1 MRFIPNS
8 PAIRAEMLKA
18 IGAPRVEALFAS
30 IPRDARLERDLRIPS
45 GLAEPDQLAL
55 FAALAARNDGQNYA
69 VFLGAG
75 AYPHYSPLVVDSLI
89 QRAEF
94 FTSYT
99 PYQPE
104 ISQGTLQA
112 MFEFQTFITLLTGME
127 VANASV
133 YDGASATAEA
143 VRMADRLQSH
153 GSPRKRALLAES
165 LHPHYR
171 LVVDSIT
178 RHMELETATLA
189 MDAASGCV
197 ALTALEGALD
207 AGTACVVVQQPN
219 VFGVV
224 EDLAPLAGRAH
235 QAGALLIVI
244 VNEAL
249 SLAQLRS
256 PGACGADIVAGEA
269 QSFGVPLAY
278 GGPYLG
284 FMATRQ
290 AHVRQLPG
298 RIAGETVDLDGRR
311 GYVLALATR
320 EQHIRREKATSN
332 LCTNQNLVMLQALFY
347 LTLLGAEGLRT
358 VAAQN
363 VALLSYLLSQLPPGY
378 RPAFGGPRFNEATL
392 ICPKPAAQVLHACQ
406 AQGVV
411 PGLDLGRWYPA
422 HGDKLLVAVTE
433 TKNRAGIDELV
444 KALRAAG

>member
-8 PAIRAEMLKA
+8 PAIRDQMLRDM
-18 IGAPRVEALFAS
+18 GVPNVEALFAA
-30 IPRDARLERDLRIPS
+30 IPRDARLERDLRIPP
-45 GLAEPDQLAL
+45 GMAEPDQLAL
-55 FAALAARNDGQNYA
+55 FAALARRNTGQDFA
-69 VFLGAG
+69 AFLGAG
-75 AYPHYSPLVVDSLI
+75 AYPHYSPLVIDSLI

-112 MFEFQTFITLLTGME
+112 MFEFQTFMALLTGME

-143 VRMADRLQSH
+143 VLMALRLQS
-153 GSPRKRALLAES
+153 GRKRALLAES

-171 LVVDSIT
+171 QVVDSIT
-178 RHMELETATLA
+178 RHVDVETATLPL
-189 MDAASGCV
+189 DVVSGRV
-197 ALTALEGALD
+197 ALAGLEGALD
-207 AGTACVVVQQPN
+207 AGTSCVVVQQPN
-219 VFGVV
+219 VFGLI
-224 EDLAPLAGRAH
+224 EDLAPLAERAH
-235 QAGALLIVI
+235 RAGALLIVV

-249 SLAQLRS
+249 SLAALRS
-256 PGACGADIVAGEA
+256 PGGCGADIVAGEA

-298 RIAGETVDLDGRR
+298 RIAGETVDLEGRR

-332 LCTNQNLVMLQALFY
+332 ICTNQNLVMLQALFY

-363 VALLSYLLSQLPPGY
+363 VALLSYLLSKLPSGY
-378 RPAFGGPRFNEATL
+378 RPAFSGPRFNEVALT
-392 ICPKPAAQVLHACQ
+392 CPRPAAEIVARCMER
-406 AQGVV
+406 GVV

-422 HGDKLLVAVTE
+422 HADTLLVAVTE
-433 TKNRAGIDELV
+433 TKNKAMIDELV
-444 KALRAAG
+444 KALQAAG